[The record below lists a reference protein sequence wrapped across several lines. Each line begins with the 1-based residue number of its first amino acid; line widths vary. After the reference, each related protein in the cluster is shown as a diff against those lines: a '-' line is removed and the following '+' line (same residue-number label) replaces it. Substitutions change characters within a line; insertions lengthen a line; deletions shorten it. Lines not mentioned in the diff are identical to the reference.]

1 MNPLIINFFT
11 LFFLF
16 IIPHKYYVSTTLMD
30 FDSKTKSFEITLKVF
45 YDDLEMDLKLDSKE
59 IDYIEDYDYLNEIYK
74 LYLHQNFQISS
85 NNRVV
90 LVNYLGFEKKQD
102 QINFY
107 MEINSDL
114 FGQSIDIKNTILYK
128 SFPKQKNIILI
139 RKGKF
144 RKSFIQ
150 DKYNSISSLIL
161 SN

>member
-30 FDSKTKSFEITLKVF
+30 FDNKTKSFEITLKVF
-45 YDDLEMDLKLDSKE
+45 YDDLENDLKLDSNKV
-59 IDYIEDYDYLNEIYK
+59 DYIKDYDYLNEIYK
-74 LYLHQNFQISS
+74 PYLDQNFQI
-85 NNRVV
+85 NFDNEAV
-90 LVNYLGFEKKQD
+90 LINYLGFEKKQD

-114 FGQSIDIKNTILYK
+114 YGQTIEIRNAILYN
-128 SFPKQKNIILI
+128 SFPNQKNIILI

-150 DKYNSISSLIL
+150 DKYNSTSSLVL

>member
-74 LYLHQNFQISS
+74 PYLHQNFQISS
-85 NNRVV
+85 NNKVV

-114 FGQSIDIKNTILYK
+114 YGQTIEIRNAILYN
-128 SFPKQKNIILI
+128 SFPNQKNIILI

>member
-1 MNPLIINFFT
+1 
-11 LFFLF
+11 
-16 IIPHKYYVSTTLMD
+16 MD
-30 FDSKTKSFEITLKVF
+30 FDNKTKSFEITLKVF

-85 NNRVV
+85 NNKVV

>member
-11 LFFLF
+11 LLFLLVF
-16 IIPHKYYVSTTLMD
+16 PHKYYVSTTLID
-30 FDSKTKSFEITLKVF
+30 FDNKTQSFEITLKVF
-45 YDDLEMDLKLDSKE
+45 YDDLEKDLKLDSKKV
-59 IDYIEDYDYLNEIYK
+59 DYIKDYEYLNEIYK
-74 LYLHQNFQISS
+74 PYLNQNFQI
-85 NNRVV
+85 NFDKEAI
-90 LVNYLGFEKKQD
+90 LINYLGFEKKQD

-114 FGQSIDIKNTILYK
+114 LGQSIEIQNSILYN
-128 SFPKQKNIILI
+128 SFPNQKNIILI

-150 DKYNSISSLIL
+150 DKYNSISSLLL

>member
-30 FDSKTKSFEITLKVF
+30 FDNKTKSFEITLKVF

-85 NNRVV
+85 NNKVV

>member
-11 LFFLF
+11 LLFLLVF
-16 IIPHKYYVSTTLMD
+16 PHKYYVSTTLID
-30 FDSKTKSFEITLKVF
+30 FDNKTQSFEITLKVF
-45 YDDLEMDLKLDSKE
+45 YDDLEKDLKLDSKKV
-59 IDYIEDYDYLNEIYK
+59 DYIKDYEYLNEIYK
-74 LYLHQNFQISS
+74 PYLNQNFQI
-85 NNRVV
+85 NFDNKAI
-90 LVNYLGFEKKQD
+90 LINYLGFEKKQD

-114 FGQSIDIKNTILYK
+114 LGQSIEIQNSILYN
-128 SFPKQKNIILI
+128 SFPNQKNIILI

-150 DKYNSISSLIL
+150 DKYNSISSLLL

>member
-30 FDSKTKSFEITLKVF
+30 FDNKTKSFEITLKVF

-85 NNRVV
+85 NNKVV

-107 MEINSDL
+107 MEINNDL

>member
-30 FDSKTKSFEITLKVF
+30 FDNKTKSFEITLKVF

-85 NNRVV
+85 NNKVV

-114 FGQSIDIKNTILYK
+114 LGQSIEIQNSILYN
-128 SFPKQKNIILI
+128 SFPNQKNIILI

-150 DKYNSISSLIL
+150 DKYNSISSLLL

>member
-11 LFFLF
+11 LLFLLVF
-16 IIPHKYYVSTTLMD
+16 PHKYYVSTTLID
-30 FDSKTKSFEITLKVF
+30 FDNKTQSFEITLKVF
-45 YDDLEMDLKLDSKE
+45 YDDLEKDLKLDSKKV
-59 IDYIEDYDYLNEIYK
+59 DYIKDYEYLNEIYK
-74 LYLHQNFQISS
+74 PYLNQNFQINFDSEAI
-85 NNRVV
+85 
-90 LVNYLGFEKKQD
+90 LINYLGFEKKQD

-114 FGQSIDIKNTILYK
+114 LGQSIEIQNSILYN
-128 SFPKQKNIILI
+128 SFPNQKNIILI

-150 DKYNSISSLIL
+150 DKYNSISSLLL

>member
-11 LFFLF
+11 LLFLLVF
-16 IIPHKYYVSTTLMD
+16 PHKYYVSTTLID
-30 FDSKTKSFEITLKVF
+30 FDNKTQSFEITLKVF
-45 YDDLEMDLKLDSKE
+45 YDDLEKDLKLDSKKV
-59 IDYIEDYDYLNEIYK
+59 DYIKDYEYLNEIYK
-74 LYLHQNFQISS
+74 PYLNQNFQINSD
-85 NNRVV
+85 NEAI
-90 LVNYLGFEKKQD
+90 LINYLGFEKKQD

-114 FGQSIDIKNTILYK
+114 LGQSIEIQNSILYN
-128 SFPKQKNIILI
+128 SFPNQKNIILI

-150 DKYNSISSLIL
+150 DKYNSISSLLL

>member
-11 LFFLF
+11 LLFLLVF
-16 IIPHKYYVSTTLMD
+16 PHKYYVSTTLID
-30 FDSKTKSFEITLKVF
+30 FDNKTQSFEITLKVF
-45 YDDLEMDLKLDSKE
+45 YDDLEKDLKLDSKKV
-59 IDYIEDYDYLNEIYK
+59 DYIKDYDYLNEIYK
-74 LYLHQNFQISS
+74 PYLNQNFQI
-85 NNRVV
+85 NFDNETI
-90 LVNYLGFEKKQD
+90 LINYLGFEKRQD

-114 FGQSIDIKNTILYK
+114 LGQSIEIQNSILYN
-128 SFPKQKNIILI
+128 SFPNQKNIILI

-150 DKYNSISSLIL
+150 DKYNSISSLLL